1 MRRCWTCCAV
11 IYSFLLGIGAITA
24 QQASPRTVRSIRFR
38 VISTNSKPLPGISMD
53 EFAANMKSRG
63 IDFAVERKFDPIA
76 VEKAA
81 DVLRKLYSGAGQEV
95 RVEHTVSAIP
105 PRSVEVSFE
114 IIQLCACR

>member
-1 MRRCWTCCAV
+1 
-11 IYSFLLGIGAITA
+11 
-24 QQASPRTVRSIRFR
+24 
-38 VISTNSKPLPGISMD
+38 MD
-53 EFAANMKSRG
+53 EFEANLKSRG
-63 IDFAVERKFDPIA
+63 IDFAVERRFDPAA

-81 DVLRKLYSGAGQEV
+81 DVLRELYTGAGQEV